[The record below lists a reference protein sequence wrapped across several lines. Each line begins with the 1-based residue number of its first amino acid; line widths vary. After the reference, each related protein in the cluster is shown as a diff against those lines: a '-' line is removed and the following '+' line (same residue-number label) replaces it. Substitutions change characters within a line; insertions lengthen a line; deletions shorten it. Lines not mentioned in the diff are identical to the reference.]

1 MHPGL
6 FLWSMIIHIM
16 ASKYRVNVI
25 VLARRVTVPGQAWR
39 ESVDGVDACNIMC
52 TCAIMNTIQHSI
64 WRSLSVWMQVT
75 CHL

>member
-25 VLARRVTVPGQAWR
+25 VLARRVTVPGKVGQAWR
-39 ESVDGVDACNIMC
+39 ESVDGVDACNIIC
-52 TCAIMNTIQHSI
+52 VRAP
-64 WRSLSVWMQVT
+64 L
-75 CHL
+75 